1 MCENPAHFTERFDI
15 DFSSK
20 ISSTYR
26 IMAEEKRVWYFFF
39 FKEVS
44 LILGQKSKK
53 LNFFFTN

>member
-26 IMAEEKRVWYFFF
+26 IMAEEKESDNIF
-39 FKEVS
+39 
-44 LILGQKSKK
+44 LSKK
-53 LNFFFTN
+53 